1 MNMSNYFFTLNR
13 EHHIGFKLL
22 TKTDLGLDPNNV
34 THIGLLTN
42 MLLFLPNDNVVKSGL
57 LIYESYCEILNF
69 YFDRILRESGKYN
82 SPKIRSGND
91 SKNSI
96 VIKIREIVNTDP
108 RSNWYLAWVG
118 LDSEEVVFWL
128 IKEGSADYKIARKF
142 FSKDKEILDEQS
154 PLFQDAANYLL
165 KRINFDSIDVQKDI
179 EVKSQIGD
187 LKHVYKRK
195 DIEKAEMLFR
205 ETGKLGEE
213 LVEKYLENEKKNGRI
228 QSFLWENKSRE
239 SGLPYD
245 FIINDKQFIDV
256 KSTRFEFNQYIY
268 FSNAEIDF
276 VTEKDDLS
284 YSVFRVFDMDKTE
297 KKLRICNSCNNY
309 MNKINKPIIDIKNK
323 MMANNTLLE
332 TLKIGV
338 KPIDCF
344 INIENSITL

>member
-1 MNMSNYFFTLNR
+1 MSDYFFTLNK
-13 EHHIGFKLL
+13 EHHIGFKQL
-22 TKTDLGLDPNNV
+22 TKTDLGLDSNNV

-42 MLLFLPNDNVVKSGL
+42 MLLFLPNDDVVKSGL
-57 LIYESYCEILNF
+57 LIYENYCEILNF

-82 SPKIRSGND
+82 SPKIRSGKD

-96 VIKIREIVNTDP
+96 VVKIREIVNTDP
-108 RSNWYLAWVG
+108 NSNWYLVWVG

-128 IKEGSADYKIARKF
+128 IKEGTEDYQIAQKF

-154 PLFQDAANYLL
+154 PSYNNAADYLL

-187 LKHVYKRK
+187 LKLVYKRK
-195 DIEKAEMLFR
+195 DIEKADALFR
-205 ETGKLGEE
+205 ETGKSGEE
-213 LVEKYLENEKKNGRI
+213 LIAQYLEIEKKNGRI

-245 FIINDKQFIDV
+245 FIIDDEQFVDV
-256 KSTRFEFNQYIY
+256 KSTRFDFDQYIY

-276 VTEKDDLS
+276 VVGKDDLS
-284 YSVFRVFDMDKTE
+284 YSVFRVFDMDKTD
-297 KKLRICNSCNNY
+297 KKLRICKSCNQY
-309 MNKINKPIIDIKNK
+309 MNRINKPIIDIQQE
-323 MMANNTLLE
+323 MIAHNTLLE

-344 INIENSITL
+344 INIQNPITL